1 MANRNISKKRTYVNT
16 DLCIS
21 CGSCIMIDET
31 ETFFMDDDGFA
42 NTIDNDKELVEA
54 QMVCPTAAIFIK
66 TLEEFKE
73 NRKSSLDNY

>member
-1 MANRNISKKRTYVNT
+1 MANRDISKKRTYVNT

-42 NTIDNDKELVEA
+42 NTIDNEKELAEA

-73 NRKSSLDNY
+73 NRKSSLDTD

>member
-1 MANRNISKKRTYVNT
+1 MANRDISKKRTYVNT

-42 NTIDNDKELVEA
+42 NTTENNQELVEA
-54 QMVCPTAAIFIK
+54 QIVCPTAAIFIK
-66 TLEEFKE
+66 TLEEFKD
-73 NRKSSLDNY
+73 NRKSSLDTD

>member
-1 MANRNISKKRTYVNT
+1 MENRDISKKRTYVNT

-21 CGSCIMIDET
+21 CGNCIMIDET

-42 NTIDNDKELVEA
+42 NTIDNDKELFEG

-73 NRKSSLDNY
+73 NRKSILDTD

>member
-1 MANRNISKKRTYVNT
+1 MADRDISKKRTYVNT

-42 NTIDNDKELVEA
+42 NTTENDQELVEA

-73 NRKSSLDNY
+73 NLKSSLDTD

>member
-1 MANRNISKKRTYVNT
+1 MTNRDISKKRTYVNT

-31 ETFFMDDDGFA
+31 KIFFMDDDGFA
-42 NTIDNDKELVEA
+42 NTIDNDKELVEG

-73 NRKSSLDNY
+73 NRKSSLDTD

>member
-1 MANRNISKKRTYVNT
+1 MAERNISKKRTYVNT
-16 DLCIS
+16 DLCIA
-21 CGSCIMIDET
+21 CGSCVMIDDS

-42 NTIDNDKELVEA
+42 NTKDNDLEIVEA

-73 NRKSSLDNY
+73 NRKSSADDQ